1 MHSKPI
7 HDLDDGLKLKMDYHK
22 YTLRHIH
29 SMHLFNIVCIATWN
43 IDFNFSPKKTY
54 IILVILIKIN
64 MKSTTNYRH

>member
-22 YTLRHIH
+22 YTLRHVH

-43 IDFNFSPKKTY
+43 IDFNFHPKKHT
-54 IILVILIKIN
+54 
-64 MKSTTNYRH
+64 